1 MTGRTR
7 GWTGPRPRLLASDI
21 DGTLI
26 DWGAMPSPRVRRALG
41 LVRESGVHV
50 VLATGRSPWNGLDDI
65 AGAVGLV
72 GPQITLQG
80 ALVAD
85 PFAGT
90 VVRARELAD
99 ALVAEALDVALTLG
113 LPASVATTEGY
124 RTPSG
129 RVTDPAAWLEGATPV
144 RIFIATDPSAH
155 AQAAAEAQRL
165 LADRASI
172 TWGDPSGFDVL
183 SPGTDKGEALG
194 WLAASLGIP
203 MTEVAAVGDA
213 ANDRGMLAAAGASV
227 AMAAAGPEIRAVAR
241 HVARGPED
249 DGLVDALAWLFPD
262 LAGRLPD

>member
-26 DWGAMPSPRVRRALG
+26 DWGSMPSPGVRRALG
-41 LVRESGVHV
+41 IVRDSGVHV
-50 VLATGRSPWNGLDDI
+50 VLATGRSPWNGLDAI
-65 AGAVGLV
+65 AGAVGLG

-90 VVRARELAD
+90 IVRARELAA
-99 ALVAEALDVALTLG
+99 ALVGEALDLARTLG

-124 RTPSG
+124 RTPTG
-129 RVTDPAAWLEGATPV
+129 PVADPAAWLAGATPV
-144 RIFIATDPSAH
+144 RIFIATEPAEH
-155 AQAAAEAQRL
+155 PRVAAEAVRL
-165 LADRASI
+165 LAGRASI

-183 SPGTDKGEALG
+183 SPGTDKGEAIA
-194 WLAASLGIP
+194 WLAADLGIP
-203 MTEVAAVGDA
+203 MAEVAAVGDA

-227 AMAAAGPEIRAVAR
+227 AMAAAAPEIRAVAGY
-241 HVARGPED
+241 VARGPED

-262 LAGRLPD
+262 LAERLHG